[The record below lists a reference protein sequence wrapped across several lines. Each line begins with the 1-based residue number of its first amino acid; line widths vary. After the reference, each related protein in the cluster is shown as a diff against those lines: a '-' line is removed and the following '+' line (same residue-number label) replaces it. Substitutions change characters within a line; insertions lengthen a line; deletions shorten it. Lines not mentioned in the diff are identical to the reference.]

1 MELKEKQ
8 DNEVQFLQFKLK
20 EVTSQ
25 VEAQQWELAE
35 LQDQRDSE
43 LSDLRSRLAVFTSSG
58 SESSEGEARLEVAA
72 LTSQLAAARQEADRL
87 SSDLAVVSGSLAA
100 AQSEAATVKSQQIDL
115 QDTIDRLTSER
126 EDLVEENKTLKF
138 SFSSSSSAGAYEE
151 IVALNNSLNAEI
163 ASLKQIVQSGSPGL
177 ATPEPGPASEPEV
190 LREQVRREQQLVVQ
204 LERDLQLKEESLR
217 QLEEELFLA
226 RDSKVKKEEEL
237 RTRRDSARESLDRE
251 VFAVFSDKNLVLE
264 NQRLKTDLDN
274 VSRERRHLSERISR
288 WEEELGREDIDV
300 LGEAGLRQELRVAI
314 QTLQLRD
321 HK

>member
-1 MELKEKQ
+1 MRGRNCWRRTKHSK
-8 DNEVQFLQFKLK
+8 
-20 EVTSQ
+20 
-25 VEAQQWELAE
+25 
-35 LQDQRDSE
+35 
-43 LSDLRSRLAVFTSSG
+43 
-58 SESSEGEARLEVAA
+58 
-72 LTSQLAAARQEADRL
+72 
-87 SSDLAVVSGSLAA
+87 
-100 AQSEAATVKSQQIDL
+100 I
-115 QDTIDRLTSER
+115 
-126 EDLVEENKTLKF
+126 
-138 SFSSSSSAGAYEE
+138 SFSSSPGSGGAYEE

-163 ASLKQIVQSGSPGL
+163 TSLKQFVQSGSPSI
-177 ATPEPGPASEPEV
+177 ASPEPEPELEG

-237 RTRRDSARESLDRE
+237 RTRRDSAREALDRE
-251 VFAVFSDKNLVLE
+251 VLAVFSDKNLALE
-264 NQRLKTDLDN
+264 NQRLKSDLDN

-314 QTLQLRD
+314 KTLQLRD